1 MPPVPDDPGL
11 RSDVGAL
18 RDQLAALNRHIEF
31 MVDEKVQTKVE
42 TEIAAK
48 GVPREEY
55 RRRVRA
61 SGRRT
66 VSALVFLL
74 LVIVLAV
81 GWNRVTLQ
89 QAQDLAVGDFRRL
102 IETCRTTGP
111 PLDAEDLAYCESR
124 VPGFEQ
130 ARQRAIAAA
139 ATAKAN
145 QQRLDRVE
153 KALAKLV
160 E

>member
-1 MPPVPDDPGL
+1 MATDLDLLRAEVQRLHKAVVGL
-11 RSDVGAL
+11 T
-18 RDQLAALNRHIEF
+18 NKIPEI
-31 MVDEKVQTKVE
+31 VQTKVE

-66 VSALVFLL
+66 VSALIFLL
-74 LVIVLAV
+74 IVIVVAV
-81 GWNRVTLQ
+81 GWNRLTLM
-89 QAQDLAVGDFRRL
+89 QAQDRAIGDFRRL

-111 PLDAEDLAYCESR
+111 PLDADDLAYCNAR

-130 ARQRAIAAA
+130 ARQRAIDTA
-139 ATAKAN
+139 ATAKRN

-153 KALAKLV
+153 RELDKLLN
-160 E
+160 

>member
-1 MPPVPDDPGL
+1 MPPAPDDPGL
-11 RSDVGAL
+11 REDVGAL

-66 VSALVFLL
+66 VSALIFLL
-74 LVIVLAV
+74 VVIVVAV
-81 GWNRVTLQ
+81 GWNRVTLM
-89 QAQDLAVGDFRRL
+89 QAQDLAADDFRRL
-102 IETCRTTGP
+102 ITTCRTTGP
-111 PLDAEDLAYCESR
+111 PLDAEDLAYCNAR

-130 ARQRAIAAA
+130 ARQRAIDTA
-139 ATAKAN
+139 ATTKAN
-145 QQRLDRVE
+145 QERLDRVE
-153 KALAKLV
+153 RELDKLLN
-160 E
+160 